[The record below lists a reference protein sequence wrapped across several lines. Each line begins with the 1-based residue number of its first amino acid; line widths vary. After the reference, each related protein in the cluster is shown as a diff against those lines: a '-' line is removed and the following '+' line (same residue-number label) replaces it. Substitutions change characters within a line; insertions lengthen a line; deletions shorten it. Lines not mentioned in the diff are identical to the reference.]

1 MKKSLF
7 VLILGLVI
15 ASCDTTVK
23 TSEDSTQ
30 FWRGNSIEVI
40 VYDSCEYV
48 LFSNGQ
54 SSWGA
59 HKGNCKYCA
68 ERNKN

>member
-1 MKKSLF
+1 MKKLLF
-7 VLILGLVI
+7 VLLLGLAL

-23 TSEDSTQ
+23 TKQDSTQ
-30 FWRGNSIEVI
+30 TWCGDPIRVVE
-40 VYDSCEYV
+40 YDSCEYV

-68 ERNKN
+68 ERNGK